1 MKNLRNHPT
10 LMFSLPV
17 IFENLFT
24 TGAGLVFSWLIGG
37 ISGSSLTTIAQSN
50 QVITFITAAATM
62 LVTGSGI
69 LCARLLGGGEQ
80 REASHIAE
88 QTLLLTLTSSVA
100 IAMLCLAFAR
110 PLMTLLMPNAEA
122 AVLSEGVAFFRVLI
136 LSLPALLL
144 TNMLSSVLRS
154 SGDARSPMAVSLTV
168 CAVQLLSAWLFL
180 RARPMGVIGAGLSY
194 LTSRTAGASLAL
206 FVLLRSHRYA
216 VQLRNLLKPDPGA
229 FRRILHIGIPTSVE
243 SIFCQAG
250 YLIAGSMVI
259 GLGTFEAAAYNVAN
273 TIYTFGSLP
282 QGICSAIAM
291 TLVGQLIGAGETKR
305 ARRTGWTIWCIGMC
319 VSLLINFLLASLGG
333 RLSPIYSAD
342 AAVQH
347 RAAQAL
353 WTTLIMSIPGISL
366 NSLDPQLRVGGDV
379 RYVMYTTIIG
389 VWGIR
394 LPLTYLFC
402 YVGSMGAP
410 GVFLANAIS
419 LAFRMVVNMHRFIRG
434 KYLTMRV

>member
-17 IFENLFT
+17 ILENLFT

-88 QTLLLTLTSSVA
+88 QTLLLTLVSGTV
-100 IAMLCLAFAR
+100 IALACLAFAR

-144 TNMLSSVLRS
+144 TNMLNSVLRS

-168 CAVQLLSAWLFL
+168 CTVQLLSAWLFL
-180 RARPMGVIGAGLSY
+180 RARPMGVIGAGLAY
-194 LTSRTAGASLAL
+194 LTSRTAGAALAL
-206 FVLLRSHRYA
+206 LILLRSHRYA
-216 VQLRNLLKPDPGA
+216 VRLRNLLKPDPRA

-259 GLGTFEAAAYNVAN
+259 GLGTFEAASYNVAN

-291 TLVGQLIGAGETKR
+291 TLVGQLIGAGETKK
-305 ARRTGWTIWCIGMC
+305 ARRTGWTVWGIGMC
-319 VSLLINFLLASLGG
+319 VSFLINLTLASLGG

-342 AAVQH
+342 AAVQR

-379 RYVMYTTIIG
+379 KYVMYTTIIG
-389 VWGIR
+389 VWVFR

-419 LAFRMVVNMHRFIRG
+419 LFFRMAVNMHRFIRG